1 MKGSGRRTLQ
11 MKQKKL
17 QRANKYG
24 LTKMLCD
31 ERSRQSTTVL
41 DKNGNL
47 ISSKTEVKARWT
59 EHVKEVLNREAPV
72 NPKTDDQDDD
82 VHDTLE
88 ETAVNKPNLC
98 EVKAA
103 LKGLQNGKAPGIDSI
118 TAELLKADILFSSEK
133 IYQLMKKIWLYE
145 KIPKS

>member
-1 MKGSGRRTLQ
+1 

-88 ETAVNKPNLC
+88 ETAVNKPNLG
-98 EVKAA
+98 EVKAV

>member
-1 MKGSGRRTLQ
+1 

-59 EHVKEVLNREAPV
+59 GHVKEVLNREAPA

-88 ETAVNKPNLC
+88 ETAVNKPNLG

-133 IYQLMKKIWLYE
+133 IYQLMKKIWRYE
-145 KIPKS
+145 KIPKSSGEG

>member
-1 MKGSGRRTLQ
+1 

-31 ERSRQSTTVL
+31 ERFRQSTTVL

-88 ETAVNKPNLC
+88 ETAVNKPNLG

>member
-1 MKGSGRRTLQ
+1 

-31 ERSRQSTTVL
+31 ERFRQSTTVL

-59 EHVKEVLNREAPV
+59 EHVKEVLNREAPA

-88 ETAVNKPNLC
+88 ETAVNKPNLG

-133 IYQLMKKIWLYE
+133 IYQLMKKIWRYE
-145 KIPKS
+145 KIPKSSGEG

>member
-1 MKGSGRRTLQ
+1 

-31 ERSRQSTTVL
+31 ERFRQSTTVL

-47 ISSKTEVKARWT
+47 IRSKTEVNARWT

-72 NPKTDDQDDD
+72 NPKNDDQDDD

-88 ETAVNKPNLC
+88 ETAVNKPNLG

-133 IYQLMKKIWLYE
+133 IYQLMKKIWLYG

>member
-1 MKGSGRRTLQ
+1 

-59 EHVKEVLNREAPV
+59 EHVKEVLNREAPA

-88 ETAVNKPNLC
+88 ETAVNKPNLG

>member
-1 MKGSGRRTLQ
+1 

-59 EHVKEVLNREAPV
+59 EHVKEVLNREAPA

-88 ETAVNKPNLC
+88 ETAVNKPNLG

-103 LKGLQNGKAPGIDSI
+103 LKGLQNGKASGIDSI

>member
-1 MKGSGRRTLQ
+1 

-88 ETAVNKPNLC
+88 ETVVNKPNLG

>member
-1 MKGSGRRTLQ
+1 

-31 ERSRQSTTVL
+31 ERSRQSTTVQ

-47 ISSKTEVKARWT
+47 FSSKTEVKARWT

-88 ETAVNKPNLC
+88 ETAVNKPNLG

>member
-1 MKGSGRRTLQ
+1 
-11 MKQKKL
+11 MKQKL

-47 ISSKTEVKARWT
+47 FSSKTEVKARWT
-59 EHVKEVLNREAPV
+59 EHVKEVLNREAPA

-88 ETAVNKPNLC
+88 ETVVNKPNLG

>member
-1 MKGSGRRTLQ
+1 

-59 EHVKEVLNREAPV
+59 EHVKEVLSREAPV

-88 ETAVNKPNLC
+88 ETVVNKPNLG

>member
-1 MKGSGRRTLQ
+1 

-17 QRANKYG
+17 QRANKYR

-59 EHVKEVLNREAPV
+59 EHVKEVLNREAPA

-88 ETAVNKPNLC
+88 ETAVNKPNLG

-133 IYQLMKKIWLYE
+133 IYQLMKKIWRYE
-145 KIPKS
+145 KIPKSSGEG

>member
-1 MKGSGRRTLQ
+1 

-59 EHVKEVLNREAPV
+59 EHVKEVLNREAPA

-88 ETAVNKPNLC
+88 ETALNKPNLG

>member
-1 MKGSGRRTLQ
+1 

-59 EHVKEVLNREAPV
+59 EHVKEVLNREAPA

-88 ETAVNKPNLC
+88 ETAVNKPNLG
-98 EVKAA
+98 EVEAA

>member
-1 MKGSGRRTLQ
+1 

-31 ERSRQSTTVL
+31 ERFRQSTTVL

-47 ISSKTEVKARWT
+47 IRSKTEVNARWT

-88 ETAVNKPNLC
+88 ETAVNKPNLG

-118 TAELLKADILFSSEK
+118 TAELLKADILFS
-133 IYQLMKKIWLYE
+133 
-145 KIPKS
+145 

>member
-1 MKGSGRRTLQ
+1 M
-11 MKQKKL
+11 
-17 QRANKYG
+17 AP
-24 LTKMLCD
+24 
-31 ERSRQSTTVL
+31 
-41 DKNGNL
+41 
-47 ISSKTEVKARWT
+47 EVKARWT
-59 EHVKEVLNREAPV
+59 EHVEEVLNREAPA

-88 ETAVNKPNLC
+88 ETAVNKPNLG

-103 LKGLQNGKAPGIDSI
+103 LKGLQNGKALGIDSI